1 MGRVV
6 WDPDWVA
13 KAEFEIELWM
23 DNDLGV
29 DIETDAKLYCPKDTG
44 ALAESI
50 KHYMENPQTL
60 VVEAGPWEPGLHGHP
75 GVHPYAAYVE
85 LGHTNYRDAQGRFVE
100 ANSPNVYSGPEFY
113 PPNPFLRKALYT
125 ERRP

>member
-1 MGRVV
+1 MGRVI
-6 WDPDWVA
+6 WDPDWPA
-13 KAEFEIELWM
+13 KAELAVHEFLDKKIGPEI
-23 DNDLGV
+23 V
-29 DIETDAKLYCPKDTG
+29 KDAKLYCPKDTG

-50 KHYMENPQTL
+50 KHEMEEVTTL
-60 VVEAGPWEPGLHGHP
+60 IVEAGPWEPGLHGHL

-100 ANSPNVYSGPEFY
+100 ASSPNVYSGPEFF